1 MGMILRIA
9 SSRIVGQG
17 DIVGRSGYF
26 SLNLSANSVMRGRL
40 DARRTL
46 KSLVADLRLD
56 TRTREFSADSC
67 RQKGESCGQ
76 TVARQG
82 YKRPECILCTTG

>member
-1 MGMILRIA
+1 MPHI
-9 SSRIVGQG
+9 
-17 DIVGRSGYF
+17 F
-26 SLNLSANSVMRGRL
+26 SCIGKYGETEIWTDCKKKNM
-40 DARRTL
+40 D
-46 KSLVADLRLD
+46 KILD

-67 RQKGESCGQ
+67 RQKGKSCGQ

>member
-46 KSLVADLRLD
+46 KSLVADLRLNKVQ
-56 TRTREFSADSC
+56 TYLHFSS
-67 RQKGESCGQ
+67 RFYNLRKSFQHWLS
-76 TVARQG
+76 
-82 YKRPECILCTTG
+82 